1 MDPTGLSSF
10 AAFVLAISLA
20 TERLVTILKTVFAR
34 WLADPP
40 PVSPKATNP
49 ALDWRRRFAVQLVAF
64 FCAWITVGFVAY
76 DGRGFGAS
84 MLGRVAAPGLNGFT
98 LPSPL
103 LALLAS
109 GGSAFWSGLLGY
121 TQAVKDAK
129 RTDTATA
136 AAALVSTD
144 LLNNAAAA
152 AADLGLSPSEHL
164 AVRTWLN
171 AHDVQPALF
180 GTRP

>member
-10 AAFVLAISLA
+10 VAFVLAISLA
-20 TERLVTILKTVFAR
+20 TERLVTILKTVFAQ

-64 FCAWITVGFVAY
+64 SCAWITVGFVAY
-76 DGRGFGAS
+76 DGRGFAAS
-84 MLGRVAAPGLNGFT
+84 MLGRVPAPGLGGFT

-121 TQAVKDAK
+121 TQAVKDSK

-136 AAALVSTD
+136 AARLTSAGVVDT
-144 LLNNAAAA
+144 AAAA
-152 AADLGLSPSEHL
+152 ALCSRISPSEHSE
-164 AVRTWLN
+164 VRKWLD
-171 AHDVQPALF
+171 AHDVQPALP
-180 GTRP
+180 GSRP